1 MANTVEANINV
12 NATMNTASVDKGTQD
27 IIKDFR
33 DIEKTVNELY
43 ASLNN
48 GAELSAENKK
58 FLEDY
63 FTLPDVDSNVEEASQ
78 ETADYTKIVEKLSSK
93 LGLTN
98 KETESFAKALGF
110 SASEAAIAGAS
121 IAGIIAVIKVIS
133 DRMKEAEQV
142 FKSFGE
148 GALSAGVAGID
159 IFIDGIH
166 DLIGALDDAMDTMKD
181 FADAGAEIQRTYFNT
196 FSILGSDAGGNI
208 ISFTENLEKLYG
220 LDGTQVL
227 SDMQSIITASADLG
241 VSTGD
246 MEKATKN
253 MTLMANDLSA
263 MTGDFKKASD
273 DIGSAVSMGRV
284 SKTSSL
290 YLLMSKQEKDVLA
303 SLSSEV
309 ERYNYLMSISER
321 KDVI

>member
-27 IIKDFR
+27 ILKDFR
-33 DIEKTVNELY
+33 EIEKTVNELY

-63 FTLPDVDSNVEEASQ
+63 FTLPDVDSNVEEASH
-78 ETADYTKIVEKLSSK
+78 ETTNYTKIVEKLSSK

-166 DLIGALDDAMDTMKD
+166 DLIGVLDDAMDTMKD

-196 FSILGSDAGGNI
+196 FSILG
-208 ISFTENLEKLYG
+208 
-220 LDGTQVL
+220 
-227 SDMQSIITASADLG
+227 
-241 VSTGD
+241 
-246 MEKATKN
+246 
-253 MTLMANDLSA
+253 
-263 MTGDFKKASD
+263 
-273 DIGSAVSMGRV
+273 
-284 SKTSSL
+284 
-290 YLLMSKQEKDVLA
+290 
-303 SLSSEV
+303 
-309 ERYNYLMSISER
+309 
-321 KDVI
+321 